1 MYVHVEAYQNTQL
14 LLNNMKV
21 EYLKIIL
28 SFLLVSLLI
37 FITYKRIV
45 KLGNEEVIRNRYVIG
60 DGALLPAFTICFYF
74 FNQEETFIGSNVS
87 FSKFMNQAY
96 DIRKFISKAIVVE
109 DSTIE

>member
-1 MYVHVEAYQNTQL
+1 MHIEAHWNTQL

-28 SFLLVSLLI
+28 SLLLVSLL
-37 FITYKRIV
+37 V
-45 KLGNEEVIRNRYVIG
+45 LGNEEVIRNRYVIG

-96 DIRKFISKAIVVE
+96 DIRKFISKAIVIE